1 MSLTRLFHR
10 LRYFCSDA
18 WDEWQHN
25 KVVNLLALGT
35 LASALFVAGLV
46 MLVMGNVDRRI
57 RMLRDDVR
65 VEVYLQDDHDSEVR
79 RALSGKLL
87 ALDSVAR
94 VDYVDKEEALRR
106 YRAWAAG
113 LAELA
118 QELSTNPLP
127 ESLEV
132 YLEPGGPAAESA
144 AAIERLVTDSAGVE
158 EVRFSLDWL
167 QRFESMLR
175 VARVG
180 GSSLAVIVLAA
191 VIFVMSSVLRLAV
204 FSRRDEIDIMR
215 LVGATPAFIR
225 GPFLVAGAV
234 SGLVAS
240 GIALV
245 LLEGVRRTVLSAAG
259 AGSAVLLDLL
269 AAHALSGQLSG
280 ALVLVGLLV
289 STVGSYFAVRDSV

>member
-1 MSLTRLFHR
+1 MSLTRLLHR

-18 WDEWQHN
+18 WDEWRHS
-25 KVVNLLALGT
+25 KVINLLALGT

-46 MLVMGNVDRRI
+46 MLVIGNVDRRI
-57 RMLRDDVR
+57 RALRDDVR
-65 VEVYLQDDHDSEVR
+65 VEIYLRDDHDSEVR
-79 RALSGKLL
+79 RELSEKLL

-106 YRAWAAG
+106 YRTWAAG

-118 QELSTNPLP
+118 QELATNPLP
-127 ESLEV
+127 ASLEI

-167 QRFESMLR
+167 QRFESMLQM
-175 VARVG
+175 ARVG
-180 GSSLAVIVLAA
+180 GSGLAVIVLAA
-191 VIFVMSSVLRLAV
+191 VVFVMSSVLRLAV

-240 GIALV
+240 GIALALV
-245 LLEGVRRTVLSAAG
+245 EGVRRTALSATG
-259 AGSAVLLDLL
+259 AGSAVVLDLL
-269 AAHALSGQLSG
+269 ATHPLSRELSGTL
-280 ALVLVGLLV
+280 LVVGVLV